1 LVVGMGERV
10 QAGAA
15 AVCVPGVG
23 SAPPQLPHR
32 SAPKTGRG
40 RTFPE
45 LDCIR
50 ERLSVETLRRA
61 ESRAER
67 LRVGADRALIA
78 NGALEEET
86 YARALAAALGVGFET
101 LNDVSRGDCPLS
113 DDRLI
118 AAAAAGLIAT
128 AFANGPAWI
137 VAPRHLAAR
146 GLVELIAARPALAR
160 QFRLTTTAHLDR
172 FVLRGAAA
180 PLLRRAVR
188 GLSEAWPH
196 LSAAPRRLRSATAV
210 ATSAGLLATFALA
223 PKATLLTGEALLA
236 LLFLAWL
243 ALRFAAALT
252 PHSRPTPLPM
262 QNDRDL
268 PVYTIIAALY
278 REARSVGDLLRAIA
292 RLNYP
297 AEKLDVILAIEADD
311 RDTAAAIA
319 ACGAALPVRV
329 IVVPDGAPRTKPRAL
344 NVALPFARGHYTVV
358 YDAEDRPEPDQLRRA
373 VQAFATNDDGLA
385 CVQARLSIDN
395 TDDGW
400 LARMFTAEYAGQ
412 FDVFLD
418 GLSAFDLPLPLGG
431 SSNHFATAVL
441 REVGGWDAWNV
452 TEDADLG
459 MRLARFG
466 YRTAMIASTTHE
478 EAPVRFSPWLRQRT
492 RWFKGWMQTWT
503 VHMREPLRLWRD
515 LGPRGF
521 CAFQLVVG
529 GNVLAALVHPVF
541 MTATFVAAIAGFPLW
556 STHEAAAVLAAL
568 YCTSLLTGYIS
579 SAVLG
584 CIGLSRRGLSRSA
597 WVLLLTPLH
606 WLMLSLAAWRAL
618 YQFVTAR
625 YAWEKTEHG
634 LAKHSRRAARL
645 VESLVALEQEFAAMQ
660 TATTN
665 QGDTRGQWRPR
676 AQR

>member
-1 LVVGMGERV
+1 MGERV

-15 AVCVPGVG
+15 AVRTSGVG
-23 SAPPQLPHR
+23 RSPHATRSPAPTSRPSRP
-32 SAPKTGRG
+32 
-40 RTFPE
+40 FPE
-45 LDCIR
+45 LDCVR
-50 ERLSVETLRRA
+50 DRLDARAVTEAERC
-61 ESRAER
+61 AER
-67 LRVGADRALIA
+67 LGIGADRVLIA
-78 NGALEEET
+78 RRTLDEEA
-86 YARALAAALGVGFET
+86 YARALAAALGIGFET
-101 LNDVSRGDCPLS
+101 LDDIPRGHCPLT

-118 AAAAAGLIAT
+118 AAAAGGLIAVV
-128 AFANGPAWI
+128 FADGPVWI

-146 GLVELIAARPALAR
+146 GLIELIASRPALAR
-160 QFRLTTTAHLDR
+160 RFRLTTTAHLDR
-172 FVLRGAAA
+172 FVLRSAAGT
-180 PLLRRAVR
+180 LTRRAVR
-188 GLSEAWPH
+188 GLGETWPL
-196 LSAAPRRLRSATAV
+196 LSAAPRRQRSAMAV
-210 ATSAGLLATFALA
+210 ATSAGLVAMFALA
-223 PKATLLTGEALLA
+223 PAAMLLTGEALLA

-252 PHSRPTPLPM
+252 PQPRPAPLPT
-262 QNDRDL
+262 QNDRDV
-268 PVYTIIAALY
+268 PIYTIIAALY
-278 REARSVGDLLRAIA
+278 RESRSVSDLLRAIA
-292 RLNYP
+292 RLDYP
-297 AEKLDVILAIEADD
+297 LEKLDVILAVEADD
-311 RDTAAAIA
+311 RDTRAAIV
-319 ACGAALPVRV
+319 ACGAVLPVR
-329 IVVPDGAPRTKPRAL
+329 IIIVPDGAPRTKPRAL

-418 GLSAFDLPLPLGG
+418 GLSSLDLPLPLGG

-441 REVGGWDAWNV
+441 REVGAWDAWNV

-478 EAPVRFSPWLRQRT
+478 EAPARFSPWLRQRT

-503 VHMREPLRLWRD
+503 VHMRDPLRLWRD

-521 CAFQLVVG
+521 LAFQLVVG
-529 GNVLAALVHPVF
+529 GNVLAALVHPIF
-541 MTATFVAAIAGFPLW
+541 MAATIIAATAGFPRS
-556 STHEAAAVLAAL
+556 STHEVAAVLAAL
-568 YCTSLLTGYIS
+568 YCTNLLIGYVS

-584 CIGLSRRGLSRSA
+584 CIGLSRRGLSRNA

-645 VESLVALEQEFAAMQ
+645 VESLVALEREFAALQ
-660 TATTN
+660 TTGKPAGIN
-665 QGDTRGQWRPR
+665 QGNRRRPWRAR